1 MKIISSPIARKTVLS
16 DCNTYFKTMIK
27 AVVDLEKKTMAVDA
41 ELHADLEGVLLDQG
55 SSQEHLWGINLYL
68 EKTKQDWIDYIALI
82 NIRPSMGNHGMEV
95 ENSAVRKQIA
105 SIVYKLI
112 VE

>member
-1 MKIISSPIARKTVLS
+1 MKVISSPIARKTVLN

-27 AVVDLEKKTMAVDA
+27 AVVDLEKEIIAIDA
-41 ELHADLEGVLLDQG
+41 ELHADLEGVLIDQG
-55 SSQEHLWGINLYL
+55 SNQESLWGINLYL
-68 EKTKQDWIDYIALI
+68 EKPKQDRIDYIALI
-82 NIRPSMGNHGMEV
+82 NIRPSMGNRGMEI

-105 SIVYKLI
+105 GIVYKLI